1 MQRNGNKTFFIILG
15 LVIAGLCYLLAP
27 ILTPFLA
34 GALLAYLLN
43 PAVNAL
49 QRYHL
54 PRVAG
59 VSLLFLFLFISFVI
73 LLLFLIPMIQSQI
86 ESLAYSIPN
95 MIAWGEESLAPW
107 LWLKIGAHKELVN
120 VANLKSVIAANL
132 SKAGGAA
139 DWILATILQSGKKI
153 AEWLINLILIPV
165 VTFYLLCD
173 WKKMLQGFDGLLPR
187 PIEPTFAKLMG
198 ECDDVLSEFFRG
210 QLSVILILSVLYS
223 IALSLVGLQI
233 GIVVGVLAG
242 LMSIVPYLG
251 FVVGIV
257 VAGIASYVQTGS
269 LFSVSLVFLVFIIG
283 HLIENMF
290 LSPYFIGKRVGLHP
304 VAVIFSVLAGGCL
317 FGFLGVLL
325 ALPAASV
332 IMVWLRYLHKRYRKS
347 DLYRAT

>member
-1 MQRNGNKTFFIILG
+1 VRRNGNKIFFIIVTFITVG
-15 LVIAGLCYLLAP
+15 LLYLLAP

-43 PAVNAL
+43 PVVNAL
-49 QRYHL
+49 QRSRL
-54 PRVAG
+54 PRVLSVAI
-59 VSLLFLFLFISFVI
+59 LFLFLSVSFIVLI
-73 LLLFLIPMIQSQI
+73 LLLIPVVQAQV
-86 ESLAYSIPN
+86 ESLAYSIPDMVAWIEDKASPWIKMGN
-95 MIAWGEESLAPW
+95 HKDVVDVASLKAMITSN
-107 LWLKIGAHKELVN
+107 IT
-120 VANLKSVIAANL
+120 
-132 SKAGGAA
+132 KAGGAV
-139 DWILATILQSGKKI
+139 DWVFSALLVSGVKI

-173 WKKMLQGFDGLLPR
+173 WKKVVQGFDGLLPR
-187 PIEPTFAKLMG
+187 DIEPTIAKLMA
-198 ECDDVLSEFFRG
+198 ECDAVLSEFFRG
-210 QLSVILILSVLYS
+210 QLIVILILSVFYS
-223 IALSLVGLQI
+223 VGLSLVGLQI
-233 GIVVGVLAG
+233 GVVVGVIAG

-257 VAGIASYVQTGS
+257 IAGIASFVQTGS
-269 LFSVSLVFLVFIIG
+269 LFSLFSVCMVFVVG

-304 VAVIFSVLAGGCL
+304 VAVIFAVLAGGCL

>member
-1 MQRNGNKTFFIILG
+1 MHRNGNKIFFIMLA
-15 LVIAGLCYLLAP
+15 LVAAGLLYLLAP

-43 PAVNAL
+43 PIVNAL
-49 QRYHL
+49 QRFHL
-54 PRVAG
+54 PRVLSVAI
-59 VSLLFLFLFISFVI
+59 LFLFLFVSFVVLI
-73 LLLFLIPMIQSQI
+73 LLLIPIVESQV
-86 ESLAYSIPN
+86 ESLVYSIPD
-95 MIAWGEESLAPW
+95 MVAWVENKAAPW
-107 LWLKIGAHKELVN
+107 IKMGNHKEIVD
-120 VANLKSVIAANL
+120 VASLKAMITANAT
-132 SKAGGAA
+132 KAGGAA
-139 DWILATILQSGKKI
+139 DWIFSAILLSGVKI
-153 AEWLINLILIPV
+153 AEWIINLVLIPV

-173 WKKMLQGFDGLLPR
+173 WRKLLQGFDSLLPR

-198 ECDDVLSEFFRG
+198 ECDAVLSEFFRG
-210 QLSVILILSVLYS
+210 QLIVILILSVLYS
-223 IALSLVGLQI
+223 IALTLVGLQI
-233 GIVVGVLAG
+233 GVVVGVIAG

-257 VAGIASYVQTGS
+257 IAGIASYVQTGS
-269 LFSVSLVFLVFIIG
+269 LFSLFLVCMVFLIG

-304 VAVIFSVLAGGCL
+304 VAVIFAVLAGGCL